1 MVSIKVLLDVLSTQ
15 PGNHLSR
22 LSSSRTEYGQHA
34 LNGANALQHQFYNSS
49 NGLWTGYNATC
60 DCSVPFWWNSAV
72 TVTTLADLTS
82 FIPSAFVITGPIF
95 SNTFK
100 RAQASQLQERKISA
114 TERCIWPLTSTCA
127 DAQPAVEI
135 PRGFIN
141 GYYDDEGWWALAWLK
156 VYDITNE
163 EVYLRSAAHIFNDML
178 STGYNGTCGAMYWDR
193 KQTYQNA
200 IANEL
205 FLAVAAGLANRV
217 RNKSYYLYWALKQWQ
232 WFKRSGM
239 INVDYLINDGL
250 TQYCINNGGI
260 TWSYNQGVILG
271 ALVELNFANFRR
283 EYLDYAT
290 NIALAAINELSND
303 KGILT
308 EAGGGGEDPD
318 MGFDEPQFKG
328 IFIRNLQIL
337 QRATRNEEF
346 AHFIQR
352 NADSVWS
359 CDRSSVNGTFGNV
372 WDRYY
377 GQDLPQ
383 GHSSALAAIVAAVGV
398 TSSPVLSE
406 QTDFGM
412 LSQWNSD
419 DNSQKSCPW

>member
-1 MVSIKVLLDVLSTQ
+1 MVSVKALLNVLSTQ
-15 PGNHLSR
+15 AGNDLSW

-34 LNGANALQHQFYNSS
+34 LKGVYSLQRNFYNSS
-49 NGLWTGYNATC
+49 NGLWAGYNETC
-60 DCSVPFWWNSAV
+60 DCFVSFWWNSAV
-72 TVTTLADLTS
+72 TITTLADLTLS
-82 FIPSAFVITGPIF
+82 IPSAFALTGPIF

-100 RAQASQLQERKISA
+100 QAQAFRLQERKISA

-127 DAQPAVEI
+127 AGKPPVEI
-135 PRGFIN
+135 PGGFIN

-156 VYDITNE
+156 VYDVTNE
-163 EVYLRSAAHIFNDML
+163 EVYLQSAAHIFNDML

-193 KQTYQNA
+193 QRTYQNA

-239 INVDYLINDGL
+239 INTDHLINDGL
-250 TQYCINNGGI
+250 TDCCTNNDGI

-271 ALVELNFANFRR
+271 ALVELSFAHPCR

-290 NIALAAINELSND
+290 NIALAAIDELSNVN
-303 KGILT
+303 GILT
-308 EAGGGGEDPD
+308 EAGGGEDPD
-318 MGFDEPQFKG
+318 MGFDGPQFKG
-328 IFIRNLQIL
+328 IFIRNLYFL
-337 QRATRNEEF
+337 QRATKSEEL
-346 AHFIQR
+346 ARFIRR

-359 CDRSSVNGTFGNV
+359 CDRSQVNGTFGNV
-372 WDRYY
+372 WDKYY

-398 TSSPVLSE
+398 TSFPALSE
-406 QTDFGM
+406 QMVVEM
-412 LSQWNSD
+412 LSGWERND
-419 DNSQKSCPW
+419 VAHKSCPW